1 MALKIDKVEVG
12 EAEYS
17 CINYVSG
24 GDYPVR
30 DIKKGKFS
38 FDPLAYV
45 ENYSDN
51 WLNYRQRN

>member
-1 MALKIDKVEVG
+1 MCVAQKIDKVEVG

-30 DIKKGKFS
+30 DIKKVNF
-38 FDPLAYV
+38 L
-45 ENYSDN
+45 
-51 WLNYRQRN
+51 LTH